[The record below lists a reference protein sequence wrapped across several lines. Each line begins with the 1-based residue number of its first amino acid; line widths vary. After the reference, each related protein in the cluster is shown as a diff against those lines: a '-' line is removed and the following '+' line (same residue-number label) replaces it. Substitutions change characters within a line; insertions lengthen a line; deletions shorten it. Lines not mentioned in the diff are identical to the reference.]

1 MPRADRSGR
10 RRRCGR
16 GAAHK
21 PRSKGGRRRWQPRAD
36 RERSSL
42 LQAIEMLQQRLE
54 FDLLNGEKQF
64 GARG

>member
-1 MPRADRSGR
+1 MPRADQRGR
-10 RRRCGR
+10 R
-16 GAAHK
+16 AAHK
-21 PRSKGGRRRWQPRAD
+21 PRSDGGTRGGGRAGITD
-36 RERSSL
+36 RSSL